1 MTTGSFRSI
10 WHEPETGH
18 VCIIDQTRLPHSL
31 ETRVLA
37 TLADACGAIRD
48 MRVRGAPLI
57 GVTAAFGVYLA
68 LREDPASLPSALERL
83 RATRP
88 TAVNLRWAL
97 ARAQRALAGAQE
109 SGIAGRALRFAA
121 ELAAADAACCAAI
134 GEHGSGVLRQIWQQK
149 NRSDEPLRVLTHCN
163 AGALATVEWGTALAV
178 VHKAA
183 ASGVPLHVWVD
194 ETRPRNQGA
203 ALTCWELRRAGID
216 HSLIVDSAAGHV
228 MASGLVDVCVTGSDR
243 VSAAGDV
250 CNKIGTYQ
258 VALAAS
264 DNKLPFYAALP
275 VSTIDFDWPSMSA
288 PIPIEERGAAEISH
302 ASGIDANSGETQI
315 RQYPEQTPIRNF
327 AFDITP
333 ARLVTGIITEHGLCK
348 TNRNS
353 LAALAKNRG
362 HFCHSARSEAESRNL
377 SANRR

>member
-1 MTTGSFRSI
+1 MNAGNSSGIWRSI
-10 WHEPETGH
+10 WHEPETGD

-31 ETRVLA
+31 ETRALK
-37 TLADACGAIRD
+37 TLADACAAIRD

-68 LREDPASLPSALERL
+68 LRENPASLPSAIDQL

-97 ARAQRALAGAQE
+97 ARAQRALAGTQQ
-109 SGIAGRALRFAA
+109 SGIAARALRFAV

-134 GEHGSGVLRQIWQQK
+134 GEHGSGVLRGIWQQK
-149 NRSDEPLRVLTHCN
+149 NRPDEPLRVLTHCN

-178 VHKAA
+178 IHKAA
-183 ASGVPLHVWVD
+183 AGGVPLHVWVD

-216 HSLIVDSAAGHV
+216 HSLIVDSAAGHA

-264 DNKLPFYAALP
+264 DNALPFYVALP
-275 VSTIDFDWPSMSA
+275 VSTIDFDWPSMA
-288 PIPIEERGAAEISH
+288 TPIPIEERDAAEVSH
-302 ASGIDANSGETQI
+302 ATGIDVNKSETRI

-333 ARLVTGIITEHGLCK
+333 ARLVTGIITEHGVFEA
-348 TNRNS
+348 NQNS
-353 LAALAKNRG
+353 LVALAGDDHRG
-362 HFCHSARSEAESRNL
+362 RVSRMVKP
-377 SANRR
+377 